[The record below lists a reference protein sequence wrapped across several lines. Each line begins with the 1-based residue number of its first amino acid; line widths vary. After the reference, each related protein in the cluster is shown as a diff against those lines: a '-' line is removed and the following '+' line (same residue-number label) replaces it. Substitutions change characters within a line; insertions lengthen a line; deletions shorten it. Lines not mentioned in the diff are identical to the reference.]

1 MLFRVYVKKILMK
14 ELMNVERKRLLDAAK
29 KIYAHK
35 LMQAKGFDILA
46 NKAKDERIRQLLLR
60 TSGDEAGQAEFWF
73 ERIKELG
80 AKHQGATKTFFRD
93 WKVGFMMRIL
103 GTKGFFEWAVVGE
116 EEGIRDLAVQAEN
129 IRNTAASQAW
139 SRTASDE
146 RLHLE
151 RMKTE
156 VLGMEAWEIR
166 GGGGVRDMI
175 FGANDGLV
183 STLAFVAGV
192 VGAITNPS
200 IVLLSGVAEL
210 FAGTISM
217 AFGSYQSSK
226 SELEVWERESRRK
239 QVKKGKAPEEEKE
252 ELIRFYEAEGFKRE
266 DAEAVVDRIV
276 KEKELPLQGSALE
289 ELGLAPKEHGKPVKA
304 GVLCG
309 VSFGLA
315 ALVPIIPFALPIGIW
330 EALIASAIGTVI
342 TLFGVGAMKTIFSRR
357 NWVRS
362 GLEMMGIGT
371 SAAAITYVI
380 GTLFSMVI

>member
-1 MLFRVYVKKILMK
+1 MPMN
-14 ELMNVERKRLLDAAK
+14 ELANVERKRLLDAAK
-29 KIYAHK
+29 KIHAHK
-35 LMQAKGFDILA
+35 LMQAKGFGILA
-46 NKAKDERIRQLLLR
+46 RKAKDERIKQLLLR
-60 TSGDEAGQAEFWF
+60 IGADEASHAEFWF
-73 ERIKELG
+73 ERIEELG
-80 AKHQGATKTFFRD
+80 GKHEGATKTFFRD

-116 EEGIRDLAVQAEN
+116 EEGVRDLAVQAEN
-129 IRNTAASQAW
+129 IRDSSTSQAW

-217 AFGSYQSSK
+217 AVGSYQSSK
-226 SELEVWERESRRK
+226 SELEVLEREGQRK
-239 QVKKGKAPEEEKE
+239 KVKKGKTPEEERE
-252 ELIRFYEAEGFKRE
+252 ELIKFYEAEGFKRGE
-266 DAEAVVDRIV
+266 AEAIVDRVI
-276 KEKELPLQGSALE
+276 KEKELPLQATTIE
-289 ELGLAPKEHGKPVKA
+289 QLGLAPEELGNPVKA

-330 EALIASAIGTVI
+330 DAMIASVIGTVA

-362 GLEMMGIGT
+362 GLEMMGIGA
-371 SAAAITYVI
+371 SAAAITYLI
-380 GTLFSMVI
+380 GTLFSMII